1 MHIANYLEPEATEKL
16 IHELFNADNIQDYFT
31 AHERELKVSS
41 FAAYI
46 TNLCRQRNMTVASTL
61 ENADISFSYGYFLFS
76 GKRKPSRDTV
86 LKLAIAFG
94 LNLEETQ
101 QLLSAAGFGGLYP
114 KIRRDAVIIYA
125 IQRQYSLFD
134 LQEELSLHHL
144 TELGAADHDRR

>member
-61 ENADISFSYGYFLFS
+61 
-76 GKRKPSRDTV
+76 
-86 LKLAIAFG
+86 
-94 LNLEETQ
+94 
-101 QLLSAAGFGGLYP
+101 
-114 KIRRDAVIIYA
+114 
-125 IQRQYSLFD
+125 
-134 LQEELSLHHL
+134 
-144 TELGAADHDRR
+144 

>member
-16 IHELFNADNIQDYFT
+16 IHELFHADNIQDYFT
-31 AHERELKVSS
+31 AHERELKGSS

-76 GKRKPSRDTV
+76 GKRKPSRDKV

-101 QLLSAAGFGGLYP
+101 KLLSAAGFGGLYP
-114 KIRRDAVIIYA
+114 KIIRDAVIIYA
-125 IQRQYSLFD
+125 IQRGYTLPRTQ
-134 LQEELSLHHL
+134 QELANQQMTPLPDQNH
-144 TELGAADHDRR
+144 